1 MFNHQI
7 LNHKII
13 WLNET
18 ESTNLYASQLLK
30 DNPAD
35 ETAIVAAFQ
44 SSGKG
49 QRQNIWQSESGKN
62 ILMSWIIYPTFL
74 KPDELF
80 FLNKATCRAILQF
93 LKTHFNIEAKI
104 KWPNDI
110 YVGDKKIAGIL
121 IENSIMGNVIK
132 HAIVGIG
139 LNVNQTHWDELL
151 KQKCTSIKLILQK
164 ESVVNEAIINLL
176 SDLHQSYEV
185 LMNKQFPALTDFYLK
200 HLFRVNEEHL
210 FRVNFETV
218 KGVIIGVN
226 HFGNL
231 IVMVDGELKNF
242 ANKEIEYIIP
252 D

>member
-1 MFNHQI
+1 MFNQQI
-7 LNHKII
+7 LHHKII

-18 ESTNLYASQLLK
+18 QSTNLYASQLLK

-62 ILMSWIIYPTFL
+62 ILMSQIIYPTFL

-110 YVGDKKIAGIL
+110 YVSDKKLAGIL
-121 IENSIMGNVIK
+121 IENSIMGNSIK
-132 HAIVGIG
+132 HAVMGIG

-151 KQKCTSIKLILQK
+151 QQKCTSIKLISQK
-164 ESVVNEAIINLL
+164 EFVVNEAVIHLL
-176 SDLHQSYEV
+176 HALHESYEI
-185 LMNKQFPALTDFYLK
+185 LMNKQFQALTDFYMK
-200 HLFRVNEEHL
+200 HLFRLNEEHF
-210 FRVNFETV
+210 FRVNFEIV
-218 KGVIIGVN
+218 KGTIVGVN
-226 HFGNL
+226 HHGNL
-231 IVMVDGELKNF
+231 TVMIAGEFKNF
-242 ANKEIEYIIP
+242 ANKEIEFIIP
-252 D
+252 